1 MGGILSWVLQEIGAK
16 AEIVRWR
23 LTENEGNQTGQREK
37 LDHSAVSTWAL
48 AYSTWSFGVGI
59 ALQIEALGCY
69 LLPLPSGDNTV
80 FDLLSCL
87 EVGGQRFQKPL
98 VGLPFCKSS

>member
-37 LDHSAVSTWAL
+37 LDHGAVSTWAL
-48 AYSTWSFGVGI
+48 AYST
-59 ALQIEALGCY
+59 
-69 LLPLPSGDNTV
+69 
-80 FDLLSCL
+80 
-87 EVGGQRFQKPL
+87 
-98 VGLPFCKSS
+98 